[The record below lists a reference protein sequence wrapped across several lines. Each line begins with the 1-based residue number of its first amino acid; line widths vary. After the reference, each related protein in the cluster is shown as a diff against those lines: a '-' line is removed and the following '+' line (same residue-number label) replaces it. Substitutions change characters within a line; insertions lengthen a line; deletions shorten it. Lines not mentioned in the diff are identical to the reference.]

1 MSNKKLDA
9 LRALYQKEKD
19 KKKNNNGGGQ
29 SRNDIYPFWQ
39 MDVGQEAIV
48 RLLPDK
54 NEDNPFQYHVDRL
67 EHNLSIN
74 GKNEKIPCLSMY
86 GEKCPICDLS
96 RDFYKSEGKE
106 SKNGKYYYR
115 KKTSLVRLLVLTDP
129 LPPDEETGETYA
141 GKVYNSQF
149 GYQLMEKIR
158 EEISGDDLE
167 ELPWDLEN
175 GHNFRI
181 KKSAQGEHGNYST
194 GSKFIPKVTG
204 IEDKYLDLI
213 ELIDLETL
221 LPANPGYEFVRSKLE
236 AHLNGTE
243 DADGDGDDGDSDS
256 TPPAREEAP
265 ARQQRQPAKQE
276 KPVEKDDGDGD
287 DDNVQ
292 DILAQIRKNR
302 SAK

>member
-129 LPPDEETGETYA
+129 LPPNEETGETYA

-204 IEDKYLDLI
+204 IED
-213 ELIDLETL
+213 
-221 LPANPGYEFVRSKLE
+221 
-236 AHLNGTE
+236 
-243 DADGDGDDGDSDS
+243 
-256 TPPAREEAP
+256 
-265 ARQQRQPAKQE
+265 
-276 KPVEKDDGDGD
+276 
-287 DDNVQ
+287 
-292 DILAQIRKNR
+292 
-302 SAK
+302 

>member
-9 LRALYQKEKD
+9 LRALYRKEKE
-19 KKKNNNGGGQ
+19 KKNSNNNNQ

-48 RLLPDK
+48 RILPDK

-67 EHNLSIN
+67 EHNLTIN
-74 GKNEKIPCLSMY
+74 GKNEKVPCLTMY

-115 KKTSLVRLLVLTDP
+115 KKISLLRVLVLKDP
-129 LPPDEETGETYA
+129 LPADEETGEKYE
-141 GKVYNSQF
+141 GKVYNTQF

-167 ELPWDLEN
+167 ELPWDMQS

-181 KKSAQGEHGNYST
+181 KKTAQGEHGNYSV
-194 GSKFIPKVTG
+194 GSKFVTKVTP
-204 IEDKYLDLI
+204 IDDEFLDTI

-221 LPANPGYEFVRSKLE
+221 LPSNPGYEFVRGKLE
-236 AHLNGTE
+236 AHLNGS
-243 DADGDGDDGDSDS
+243 DDSD
-256 TPPAREEAP
+256 
-265 ARQQRQPAKQE
+265 
-276 KPVEKDDGDGD
+276 DGD
-287 DDNVQ
+287 DDSDKDSDDTPAAESRQSAKKDEKAADKSSKATDAEEDGDVQ

-302 SAK
+302 GSR